1 MKIEFRNVM
10 PAPLIDYSIG
20 ENSVWKKKFELD
32 FPNFYLLNAGS
43 GKGKSTFINVLFGT
57 RFDYS
62 GDIFLDNKNIKELR
76 LNDWINL
83 RKNKISVVFQDLQL
97 LGDLTVIE
105 NLTLKNELTNH
116 KTLSEIESML
126 TKLGIGEK
134 KHQSCKTLSLG
145 QQQRVA
151 IIRSVL
157 QPFEL
162 ILLDEP
168 FSHLDVINT
177 QSALNLIH
185 EECKKNNAGMIMTS
199 LGDKHNFNFDKE
211 LFL

>member
-1 MKIEFRNVM
+1 M
-10 PAPLIDYSIG
+10 
-20 ENSVWKKKFELD
+20 
-32 FPNFYLLNAGS
+32 
-43 GKGKSTFINVLFGT
+43 
-57 RFDYS
+57 
-62 GDIFLDNKNIKELR
+62 R

-157 QPFEL
+157 QL
-162 ILLDEP
+162 
-168 FSHLDVINT
+168 
-177 QSALNLIH
+177 
-185 EECKKNNAGMIMTS
+185 
-199 LGDKHNFNFDKE
+199 
-211 LFL
+211 